1 MTRPSI
7 YDAAGGMPAFE
18 ALAAA
23 HHARCLADPL
33 LEHPFSH
40 TTNPDHVHRL
50 AAYWSEVLGGPAEY
64 SAVASQRSLLRIH
77 ASNGAEDE
85 LGARFLDCF
94 VAALDDAGIPAEPTL
109 RAALH
114 DYMGWAVTEFM
125 AYAPYGSAGAD
136 GRDRAPLVVGRGAAG
151 ARKRHPTRRP
161 RLASTGD
168 VLRPW
173 YRHRDHLQRRRDPSR
188 RARRPH
194 GLGVAALHRAD
205 RRRR

>member
-7 YDAAGGMPAFE
+7 YEAAGGRPAFA

-23 HHARCLADPL
+23 HHARCLADPV

-50 AAYWSEVLGGPAEY
+50 AAYWAEVLGGPAGY
-64 SAVASQRSLLRIH
+64 SAVADQRSLLHIH

-94 VAALDDAGIPAEPTL
+94 VHALDDVGIPDDPEL

-114 DYMGWAVTEFM
+114 DYMAWAVGEFM
-125 AYAPYGSAGAD
+125 AYAPYGSRVPMDVTVPHWSWD
-136 GRDRAPLVVGRGAAG
+136 GP
-151 ARKRHPTRRP
+151 
-161 RLASTGD
+161 
-168 VLRPW
+168 
-173 YRHRDHLQRRRDPSR
+173 Q
-188 RARRPH
+188 
-194 GLGVAALHRAD
+194 
-205 RRRR
+205 